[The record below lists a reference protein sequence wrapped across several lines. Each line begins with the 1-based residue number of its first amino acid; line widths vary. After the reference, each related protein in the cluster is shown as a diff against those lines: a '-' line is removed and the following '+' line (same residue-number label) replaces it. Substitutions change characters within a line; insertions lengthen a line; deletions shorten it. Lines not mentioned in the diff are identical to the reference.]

1 MSATRHGTTR
11 RAETAVPA
19 VPAGRTRWG
28 IVALILGAPALF
40 VFGLLFLL
48 LLWVLLG

>member
-11 RAETAVPA
+11 RAETA